1 MADAKVRITAEDKT
15 RAAFASAQ
23 KNLKGFTG
31 SMGGLQSQLTAL
43 LGAAGITAAINKSLE
58 FADTLSELAKRTG
71 MTTRATQELQFAFIQ
86 SGSNAKAYEVV
97 MGKFV
102 QTLGDAANGSQV
114 AVDALKRVGITQED
128 LKNQSVEQLYIRT
141 SDAISKMTASTERA
155 SVANDIFG
163 KSYKDAANAVGL
175 SKKELDDLR
184 KMAQAT
190 GAVLADDVIRNAKR
204 AKDEMEQ
211 WSRVINVQL
220 AEAFIG
226 FGPILV
232 RSAKFLADFAQL
244 AKAALLSL
252 GLIDRVTNQ
261 DKRDNVLASLNNVEE
276 RLRQSREAME
286 SSTLF
291 PEEQK
296 KRYGADIA
304 ALEARKAELLRE
316 LETNRQEYLK
326 QQAFDKKGDGTG
338 PAATRI
344 VDTSGDQA
352 FEALNARTRKRL
364 ETLKTSFLTEQEQ
377 ERVHMA
383 ERLRIIED
391 AWVFGEIPLIEERNR
406 LKQEAEL
413 QHQAKLGDISAQGE
427 LARRNFQQMTVHQ
440 QLATVQGGFQILA
453 QLMQSQNKK
462 LFQIGKLAAAGEAA
476 IATQAG
482 AIKAY
487 YALAGIPIVGPALG
501 IAAAAAL
508 TAFGVARVRGILS
521 TPFGG
526 GVTAGGSASVSASTG
541 YPTGSIGGGDFP
553 APERTP
559 QRDTVII
566 HGLDPEKMFSGQ
578 QVRDLYERLM
588 DSKDTGVSFA

>member
-1 MADAKVRITAEDKT
+1 
-15 RAAFASAQ
+15 
-23 KNLKGFTG
+23 
-31 SMGGLQSQLTAL
+31 
-43 LGAAGITAAINKSLE
+43 
-58 FADTLSELAKRTG
+58 
-71 MTTRATQELQFAFIQ
+71 
-86 SGSNAKAYEVV
+86 
-97 MGKFV
+97 
-102 QTLGDAANGSQV
+102 
-114 AVDALKRVGITQED
+114 
-128 LKNQSVEQLYIRT
+128 
-141 SDAISKMTASTERA
+141 MTASTERA

-326 QQAFDKKGDGTG
+326 QQAFDKKATAPVRRPPGSSIP
-338 PAATRI
+338 PAT
-344 VDTSGDQA
+344 
-352 FEALNARTRKRL
+352 KR
-364 ETLKTSFLTEQEQ
+364 S
-377 ERVHMA
+377 
-383 ERLRIIED
+383 
-391 AWVFGEIPLIEERNR
+391 
-406 LKQEAEL
+406 
-413 QHQAKLGDISAQGE
+413 
-427 LARRNFQQMTVHQ
+427 RR
-440 QLATVQGGFQILA
+440 
-453 QLMQSQNKK
+453 
-462 LFQIGKLAAAGEAA
+462 
-476 IATQAG
+476 
-482 AIKAY
+482 
-487 YALAGIPIVGPALG
+487 
-501 IAAAAAL
+501 
-508 TAFGVARVRGILS
+508 S
-521 TPFGG
+521 TPEP
-526 GVTAGGSASVSASTG
+526 ASAWK
-541 YPTGSIGGGDFP
+541 P
-553 APERTP
+553 
-559 QRDTVII
+559 
-566 HGLDPEKMFSGQ
+566 
-578 QVRDLYERLM
+578 
-588 DSKDTGVSFA
+588 